1 MVWRTLMTPD
11 DQMEFDIQ
19 VDTHIPVSE
28 DNILRALTV
37 FMIPPVYE
45 VAYEWMVSF
54 LEPLDEEKPMIEKC
68 VRDWCEKVV

>member
-1 MVWRTLMTPD
+1 MTND

-19 VDTHIPVSE
+19 VDTHIPVIE

-37 FMIPPVYE
+37 FMIPPIYE
-45 VAYEWMVSF
+45 AAYDWMVRF
-54 LEPLDEEKPMIEKC
+54 LEPLDEELPIIEKR

>member
-1 MVWRTLMTPD
+1 MTQD

-37 FMIPPVYE
+37 FMIPPIYDA
-45 VAYEWMVSF
+45 AYSFCVSL
-54 LEPLDEEKPMIEKC
+54 LEPKPWEVGMIEK
-68 VRDWCEKVV
+68 VVADWCKI